1 MKEQADWDELI
12 DRHLRGELDESEKER
27 LAERLDSE
35 VSAREDFVEQVRWDT
50 RFAEVLHEKGEAP
63 AETRLPKRKPAMAFS
78 RMLLATAAAIIIALA
93 VGLYLHGRS
102 ADRPIARITGLS
114 GSFQWTGDGARVS
127 HNLKRGDELS
137 AGTIEG
143 MLPGSWFELAF
154 NDGSTVT
161 IFGNSTLTLSDH
173 GQKELHLKEGSISS
187 NVRPQPAGRPMLV
200 RTRSAL
206 LEVLGTQL
214 EVEVRLS
221 ATMLNVNEGRVR
233 VTRFSDGRTVDVP
246 ARHRVIAAADQEMR
260 PLPVPDAVNRW
271 RSQLHLGPRR
281 LQGKWSPATETLPAK
296 LEAIPYTTPSGKT
309 IYTVGLGVSRGDM
322 TPVNLEPESRLQVR
336 GRVRSHHKV
345 YVGVTVRNADGAF
358 AGRFQVTRPA
368 EDFSPGQ
375 DFDLM
380 LQLGD
385 FKLDPSLK
393 NVKHKLPRTPI
404 NQVVET
410 IWCHS
415 LDKQAGLEILSA
427 ELIPSAEDVWAKGR
441 PNELR

>member
-187 NVRPQPAGRPMLV
+187 NVRPQPEGRPMLV

-206 LEVLGTQL
+206 LEVLGTQF
-214 EVEVRLS
+214 EVEVRRS
-221 ATMLNVNEGRVR
+221 STMLNVNQGCVR
-233 VTRFSDGRTVDVP
+233 VTRYSDGSTVDVP
-246 ARHRVIAAADQEMR
+246 ARHRVIAAADREMR
-260 PLPVPDAVNRW
+260 PLPVPDSVNRW

-281 LQGKWSPATETLPAK
+281 LQGKWLPATNTRDATLA
-296 LEAIPYTTPSGKT
+296 AIPYTTPQGWT
-309 IYTVGLGVSRGDM
+309 LYTVGFAVSVGDKP
-322 TPVNLEPESRLQVR
+322 PVMLQPDSRLRVR
-336 GRVRSHHKV
+336 GRVRSPHKV
-345 YVGVTVRNADGAF
+345 YVGVTVRDAGGAF

-368 EDFSPGQ
+368 EAFSPGQ

-380 LQLGD
+380 LSLRD
-385 FKLDPSLK
+385 FQLDPTLSG
-393 NVKHKLPRTPI
+393 VKHKLPRTPY
-404 NQVVET
+404 NLVVET
-410 IWCHS
+410 FWCHT
-415 LDKQAGLEILSA
+415 LDKQAGLEILDI
-427 ELIPSAEDVWAKGR
+427 ELTPFADRKVVQ
-441 PNELR
+441 